1 MFEDFS
7 EAMKQQLEITYLGL
21 LSYFLGIEV
30 QQGDDGIFILQKK
43 YATDILKQFKMD
55 LSLTICTPIAERLD
69 QILVMEWNLLVDL

>member
-7 EAMKQQLEITYLGL
+7 EAMKQQFEITYLGL

-55 LSLTICTPIAERLD
+55 LSLTICTIAERLD
-69 QILVMEWNLLVDL
+69 QILVMEWNLLVDV